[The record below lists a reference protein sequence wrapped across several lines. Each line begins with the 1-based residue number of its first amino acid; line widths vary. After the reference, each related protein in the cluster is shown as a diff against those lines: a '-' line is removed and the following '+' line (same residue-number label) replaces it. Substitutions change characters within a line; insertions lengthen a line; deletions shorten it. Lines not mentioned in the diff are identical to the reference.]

1 MAGLGHI
8 LRVMNRY
15 REKRTITLDARTWK
29 DLDRLVKAGHFTFAS
44 RAIDVAVAE
53 LVAKLERE
61 GKLGSATAQAQ
72 EEEKK
77 ET

>member
-1 MAGLGHI
+1 MAGLSHI

-29 DLDRLVKAGHFTFAS
+29 DLDRLVKAGHFSFAS
-44 RAIDVAVAE
+44 RAIDAAVAE

-61 GKLGSATAQAQ
+61 GKLGPATVQ
-72 EEEKK
+72 EQKDEQ
-77 ET
+77 